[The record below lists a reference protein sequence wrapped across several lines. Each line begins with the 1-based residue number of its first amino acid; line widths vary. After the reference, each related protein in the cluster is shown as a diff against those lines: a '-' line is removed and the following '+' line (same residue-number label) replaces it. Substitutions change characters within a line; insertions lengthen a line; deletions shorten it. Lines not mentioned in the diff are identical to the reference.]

1 MTNTTDPDYKNLID
15 CLAIHAEATARMGE
29 LENDLQQAFLDLVD
43 ARRKDYTEL
52 QSALTKSTAAIEAA
66 ALLHPEWFGKAKSI
80 KTPYGTVAFRKTTK
94 LEVPNEEVSIVL
106 LEQLGQD
113 GLPFLTVKKALN
125 LEALEKLDDKELER
139 IRVRRVTA
147 ESFSIRPAKIDMG
160 KAVATAQ
167 AADTA
172 SRKGEPEP

>member
-1 MTNTTDPDYKNLID
+1 MQTTKQQDKDYLNFIE
-15 CLAIHAEATARMGE
+15 CMAIHSEATARMDE

-43 ARRKDYTEL
+43 ARRSDYADL
-52 QSALTKSTAAIEAA
+52 QNTLAKTSAAIEDSCV
-66 ALLHPEWFGKAKSI
+66 LHPEWFAKAKSL
-80 KTPYGTVAFRKTTK
+80 KTPYGTASFRATKK

-139 IRVRRVTA
+139 IRIKRVIGN
-147 ESFSIRPAKIDMG
+147 SFSIKPSKIDMG
-160 KAVATAQ
+160 KAVARAAVEEKKGGTAQ
-167 AADTA
+167 
-172 SRKGEPEP
+172 